1 MITICR
7 FPVLA
12 KVFDTFTGT
21 YLFWE
26 ETKNIAFERNQGRGN
41 CFKVFL
47 QISKYVYVEKLGS
60 SRQPPHSPS
69 LLAGCHQPQLK
80 SLRNRQICRLKSV
93 KKNRNRVEKQSL
105 SFWRIPSYLL
115 VFSIN
120 CSCPYVLCLATWP
133 LDSFVFSP
141 QPYMLNMFFAW
152 MHVIER
158 EGAPSMQPFVHPPCS
173 PKFLVL
179 FFCKDF

>member
-60 SRQPPHSPS
+60 SRQPTHSPS
-69 LLAGCHQPQLK
+69 LLAGDNQPQLK

-105 SFWRIPSYLL
+105 SFWRITFVPVGFLYQLFMPICSLL
-115 VFSIN
+115 SNMTFGFFCLLPPTIYAQ
-120 CSCPYVLCLATWP
+120 YVLCLDACDWKGRGSIHATFC
-133 LDSFVFSP
+133 SST
-141 QPYMLNMFFAW
+141 
-152 MHVIER
+152 
-158 EGAPSMQPFVHPPCS
+158 MQS
-173 PKFLVL
+173 EISSTLFL
-179 FFCKDF
+179 